1 MKKKRLEIEYSYDFD
16 LLGIISS
23 AKGYKLA
30 WDINNQLSARLVKQ
44 PDLTVLFKNNT
55 EASFSHFSFETEVN
69 KLKLFRNKPNE
80 GEGRH
85 FLVPE
90 CPHFDFIVMIEG
102 EGQGD
107 NNRLQ
112 ELLRNIPSIE
122 LVAFIPLGPLKSK
135 DNFIF

>member
-16 LLGIISS
+16 LIGIISS

-30 WDINNQLSARLVKQ
+30 WDINNQLSARLVKKR
-44 PDLTVLFKNNT
+44 DLIVGVKKNT
-55 EASFSHFSFETEVN
+55 EVSFSHFSFETEVK
-69 KLKLFRNKPNE
+69 KLNLFRNKPNE
-80 GEGRH
+80 GEGRN
-85 FLVPE
+85 FLLPE
-90 CPHFDFIVMIEG
+90 HPHFDFILMI
-102 EGQGD
+102 QGSEQED

-112 ELLRNIPSIE
+112 ELLRNIPSVE

>member
-16 LLGIISS
+16 LIGIISS

-69 KLKLFRNKPNE
+69 KLKLFRNKPND

-90 CPHFDFIVMIEG
+90 YPHFDYIVMIEG
-102 EGQGD
+102 EGQGA

-112 ELLRNIPSIE
+112 EVLRNIPSIE